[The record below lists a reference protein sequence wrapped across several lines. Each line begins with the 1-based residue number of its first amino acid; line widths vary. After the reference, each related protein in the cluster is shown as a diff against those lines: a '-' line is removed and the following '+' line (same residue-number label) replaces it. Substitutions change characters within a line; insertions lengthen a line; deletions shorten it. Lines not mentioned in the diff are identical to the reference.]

1 LVQVKL
7 PPDAKISAAAPAG
20 GWTTPNLAMAATARA
35 VDNDCFIHM
44 VRASTCEIDME
55 ITRDMIWP
63 KMALRGCA
71 AGAEDKQYKSVTN
84 APNGL
89 FVVIDGVAYACE

>member
-1 LVQVKL
+1 MVQVKL
-7 PPDAKISAAAPAG
+7 PPEAKISAAAPAG
-20 GWTTPNLAMAATARA
+20 GWTTPNLAMAATASA
-35 VDNDCFIHM
+35 VDSDCFIQM
-44 VRASTCEIDME
+44 VRASTRDIDMDM
-55 ITRDMIWP
+55 TRDMIWP

-89 FVVIDGVAYACE
+89 FVVVGVVASYA